1 MGNIISVLYIL
12 AFAGCGILTARPIFA
27 SDRPLKRILF
37 GLTFGLVMLLWLPVL
52 FAFILDFTLA
62 AQILALAAA
71 VVIACV
77 STFFAV
83 KKQKDGKIKY
93 KAASKRDLVPLLV
106 TIVPLVAVGWILH
119 ANHTITNA

>member
-1 MGNIISVLYIL
+1 MLMGNIISVLYIL

-71 VVIACV
+71 VLIAGYQH
-77 STFFAV
+77 SLPLKS
-83 KKQKDGKIKY
+83 KKADKIK
-93 KAASKRDLVPLLV
+93 V
-106 TIVPLVAVGWILH
+106 
-119 ANHTITNA
+119 

>member
-71 VVIACV
+71 VVIAGV

-83 KKQKDGKIKY
+83 IKRKNARKSPVKSK
-93 KAASKRDLVPLLV
+93 KAAKSSIKPLQSATLFRC
-106 TIVPLVAVGWILH
+106 WSR
-119 ANHTITNA
+119 